1 MRHVMRSLS
10 PLCTTDPPRAIVVL
24 TMNAPE
30 LRRLTRIVTTALA
43 LGLLGLIVGCAGDTA
58 FSPPNPRAVEAFTSG
73 EISRWSDVKIVF
85 TEPIGH
91 EAGTV
96 APDGLVRFSPGIRGE
111 AVWADPW
118 TVEFTPSEPLRAGQ
132 QYDARFDPSA
142 LGEGNRSIDPFSFVF
157 RAVPQEI
164 DVEPEGLAIVDPG
177 NPAVMEFR
185 ATVRFSDATDPKQAS
200 EAFSVVH
207 EGSPV
212 DFVIDGAK
220 PATSFTLRVPNLA
233 RQDGPS
239 ELLVKWDAGREAR
252 ARGELVAKVPARDSF
267 EVLSV
272 RPVVDHE
279 QYVEVSFS
287 QPLDEKQ
294 NLAGLI
300 SSDRV
305 ADVQIAVR
313 SNRARLYAGANWPE
327 LSTLVIASSVRSM
340 LGQVLAESVSRSVA
354 FPTEKPRV
362 RFIGD
367 GVIIPTSQGTTVPI
381 ETMNLNSIMVEAV
394 QVYGTNVHQFLQVNR
409 LDGGNELYRVGEVVW
424 RKVIDLGWD
433 DENTDRWTRYGL
445 DISPLLEQDPTGL
458 YQLRVTFRRPHI
470 QYPCSSTEGSG
481 DDQGPV
487 SFDEWESGPT
497 NEADSSY
504 WDSWGTGY
512 PQWQYRQYRNDP
524 CHAAYYMAWSDHNV
538 AISRNVMVSDIGVLA
553 TSGQDGK
560 LTVAV
565 NNIRTTEPVSDVDLS
580 LFNFQ
585 RRELASLQTDSDG
598 MAEVDLDN
606 DAPFFLL
613 AEHGGQYGYLRL
625 DEGSARATSHFDT
638 SGASI
643 VGGIQGFIYGERG
656 VWRPGDDMY
665 LTFILH
671 DPDDNLPDDHP
682 IRFEISDPRGRV
694 IDHAVFTSGTNG
706 MYSYVTRTT
715 SDAPTGTYTARVIVG
730 NRTFTKQ
737 LRVETVV
744 PNRLKIDLTFDG
756 DPD

>member
-1 MRHVMRSLS
+1 
-10 PLCTTDPPRAIVVL
+10 
-24 TMNAPE
+24 MNTPI
-30 LRRLTRIVTTALA
+30 RRGLTRIVTVLIAGSFA
-43 LGLLGLIVGCAGDTA
+43 LIVGCAGDTA

-96 APDGLVRFSPGIRGE
+96 APEELVRFIPGIRGE

-118 TVEFTPSEPLRAGQ
+118 TLEFKPSEPLRAGQ
-132 QYDARFDPSA
+132 QYDARFAPAS
-142 LGEGNRSIDPFSFVF
+142 LGDGTHGLEPFTFAF

-177 NPAVMEFR
+177 NPAIMEFR
-185 ATVRFSDATDPKQAS
+185 ATVRFSDVVEHAEARD
-200 EAFSVVH
+200 AFSVTH
-207 EGSPV
+207 EGAAV
-212 DFVIDGAK
+212 DFVVDGGQTAS
-220 PATSFTLRVPNLA
+220 SFTLRVPNIA
-233 RQDGPS
+233 RQPGAS
-239 ELLVKWDAGREAR
+239 ELVVAWDAGREER
-252 ARGELVAKVPARDSF
+252 ARGRLVSRVPARDSF

-272 RPVVDHE
+272 RPVVDQE

-287 QPLDEKQ
+287 QPLDERQ

-305 ADVQIAVR
+305 DDVQIAVR
-313 SNRARLYAGANWPE
+313 SNRARLYAGASWPE
-327 LSTLVIASSVRSM
+327 ASTLMIASSVRSM

-381 ETMNLNSIMVEAV
+381 ETMNLNAIMVEAV

-470 QYPCSSTEGSG
+470 QYPCGSIE
-481 DDQGPV
+481 DSESEQGSV
-487 SFDEWESGPT
+487 SFDDWEDGPA

-512 PQWQYRQYRNDP
+512 PQWQYRQYRTDP

-553 TSGQDGK
+553 TAGQDGT

-565 NNIRTTEPVSDVDLS
+565 NNFRTTEPMPDVALS

-585 RRELASLQTDSDG
+585 RRELASLTTDSDG
-598 MAEVDLDN
+598 MADVSLGN

-613 AEHGGQYGYLRL
+613 AEHEGQYGYLRL
-625 DEGSARATSHFDT
+625 DQGSARVTSHFDT
-638 SGASI
+638 SGASV

-656 VWRPGDDMY
+656 VWRPGDDIY

-682 IRFEISDPRGRV
+682 
-694 IDHAVFTSGTNG
+694 
-706 MYSYVTRTT
+706 
-715 SDAPTGTYTARVIVG
+715 
-730 NRTFTKQ
+730 
-737 LRVETVV
+737 
-744 PNRLKIDLTFDG
+744 
-756 DPD
+756 